1 MKAKIKTLVLVY
13 LAIFGA
19 LAIVWWLMGVFD

>member
-19 LAIVWWLMGVFD
+19 LGIMLALMGVFD